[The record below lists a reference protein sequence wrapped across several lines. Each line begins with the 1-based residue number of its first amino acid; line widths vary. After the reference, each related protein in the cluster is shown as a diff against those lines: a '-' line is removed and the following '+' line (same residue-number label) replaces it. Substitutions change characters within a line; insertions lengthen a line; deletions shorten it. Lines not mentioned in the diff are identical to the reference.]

1 MRRFKTKVIT
11 DESQVP
17 DGFKR
22 ISVLADSLTDQKKL
36 SDAHTDGVIAA
47 VKLMRSTDD
56 RTGPVWVDA
65 DAARQ
70 VLTGDKPKAKAKQQ
84 TDLQYESVCESMAD
98 IATSLAGVER
108 LLERL
113 DEQQRFPRVTPQRR
127 KGRDDH
133 DDCKHERPQEHLA
146 EHGHQVWHGASGL

>member
-1 MRRFKTKVIT
+1 MSRFKTKVIT

-22 ISVLADSLTDQKKL
+22 ISVLADSPANQKKL
-36 SDAHTDGVIAA
+36 SDAHTNGVIAA

-56 RTGPVWVDA
+56 RTGPVWVHVDDA
-65 DAARQ
+65 RR

-84 TDLQYESVCESMAD
+84 ADLQYESVCESMTN

-108 LLERL
+108 MLERL
-113 DEQQRFPRVTPQRR
+113 AAAVDQIA
-127 KGRDDH
+127 
-133 DDCKHERPQEHLA
+133 KHPLA
-146 EHGHQVWHGASGL
+146 RLEDVGIVETSSNGFHE

>member
-22 ISVLADSLTDQKKL
+22 ISVLADSLADQKKL

-65 DAARQ
+65 DAAHQ
-70 VLTGDKPKAKAKQQ
+70 VLSGDKPKAKAKQPS
-84 TDLQYESVCESMAD
+84 DLQYESVCESLAD
-98 IATSLAGVER
+98 IASGMGYVVQ

-113 DEQQRFPRVTPQRR
+113 TTAAEQIATQPKAQHEPV
-127 KGRDDH
+127 GSWRDMNG
-133 DDCKHERPQEHLA
+133 E
-146 EHGHQVWHGASGL
+146 VMN

>member
-36 SDAHTDGVIAA
+36 SDAHTDGVISA

-65 DAARQ
+65 DAARL
-70 VLTGDKPKAKAKQQ
+70 VLAGDKPKAKAKQT

-113 DEQQRFPRVTPQRR
+113 ATAAEQIA
-127 KGRDDH
+127 
-133 DDCKHERPQEHLA
+133 KHPLA
-146 EHGHQVWHGASGL
+146 RLEDVGIVEMNSNGFHQ